1 MVILKAKNGTLE
13 SFFSI
18 IIKRLKME
26 RRLSLYI
33 LTILFLIM
41 ANIAL
46 LVLNLKLPALLLSI
60 ILLVPFI
67 LMIRCVIKQLEHKDT
82 RSQELQQLIEQKDA
96 YLSDFSHRIRTPL
109 NNFSFIIE
117 YLIDQK
123 PEGNHK
129 EMLETLIASTTNM
142 VEAVNDLTV
151 KSARDISYE
160 PRKSISFNLDS
171 AIRSTID
178 LLSANKGSNIK
189 FSILSSDNVSK
200 SYIGDPITIK
210 QIFLDIFTTLQAN
223 DDTDI
228 NTEVK
233 IDSEPI
239 GTKKE
244 IIKVVIIADI
254 ELPDFDAEKYP
265 EGNINSMAIKLIS
278 GLKGSYETTVSNGIS
293 EFRFSIP
300 LEVST
305 EEERQSKAAERIKEL
320 KTESK
325 KKKTLAEANILLVED
340 NPTNQKIVMITLR
353 SLVKNIDTAT
363 TGKEAL
369 DKFGKS
375 AYDAILMDIQL
386 PIMDGITAAAKIRE
400 LEQST
405 SIHTPIIAIT
415 ANAMIGDKE
424 KCLSAGMDDY
434 LSKPFQP
441 SQLINILESF
451 VTR

>member
-1 MVILKAKNGTLE
+1 
-13 SFFSI
+13 
-18 IIKRLKME
+18 
-26 RRLSLYI
+26 
-33 LTILFLIM
+33 
-41 ANIAL
+41 
-46 LVLNLKLPALLLSI
+46 
-60 ILLVPFI
+60 
-67 LMIRCVIKQLEHKDT
+67 
-82 RSQELQQLIEQKDA
+82 
-96 YLSDFSHRIRTPL
+96 
-109 NNFSFIIE
+109 
-117 YLIDQK
+117 
-123 PEGNHK
+123 
-129 EMLETLIASTTNM
+129 
-142 VEAVNDLTV
+142 
-151 KSARDISYE
+151 
-160 PRKSISFNLDS
+160 
-171 AIRSTID
+171 
-178 LLSANKGSNIK
+178 
-189 FSILSSDNVSK
+189 
-200 SYIGDPITIK
+200 
-210 QIFLDIFTTLQAN
+210 
-223 DDTDI
+223 
-228 NTEVK
+228 
-233 IDSEPI
+233 
-239 GTKKE
+239 
-244 IIKVVIIADI
+244 
-254 ELPDFDAEKYP
+254 

-278 GLKGSYETTVSNGIS
+278 RFKGSYETIVSKGIS